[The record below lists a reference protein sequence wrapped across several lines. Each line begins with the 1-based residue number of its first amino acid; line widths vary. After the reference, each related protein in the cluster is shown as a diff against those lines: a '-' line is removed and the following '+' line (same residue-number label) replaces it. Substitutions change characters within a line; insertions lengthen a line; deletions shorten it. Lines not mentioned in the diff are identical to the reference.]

1 MTEVSL
7 QEDRTVLV
15 KFDADRNIV
24 LTTGTKAAIR
34 YLNLVGDRY
43 MELVDT
49 PGSTKIVPAGAQIP
63 ETGQR
68 PRSTSTCCSV
78 GSNP

>member
-1 MTEVSL
+1 M
-7 QEDRTVLV
+7 V

-43 MELVDT
+43 MELVDA
-49 PGSTKIVPAGAQIP
+49 PGLDEDPPGRRADTRSTA
-63 ETGQR
+63 QR
-68 PRSTSTCCSV
+68 PRSTSTCCSA